1 MPAESRSLAGTVV
14 AVTGASSGIGRAAA
28 RLLVEAGARVAL
40 TARREQRLVDLQNE
54 LGSDS
59 VVWVA
64 GDIADAETN
73 TRLVAAALEKFGR
86 LDSFVAS
93 AGVGAYGGVADGSD
107 DDMQSMIDTN
117 FTGTVWGVRAAVPAL
132 VSGGGGGDIVIV
144 SSVAGIRGGAD
155 EAVYAGTK
163 AAQLVFAGAVDREL
177 RDSGI
182 RVTSICP
189 AAVSTEFAIGRGR
202 TEGDAWLD
210 KVLTPEDVAGSIV
223 YTLQQP
229 RRIRTTQVTMWSAAQ
244 GS

>member
-1 MPAESRSLAGTVV
+1 MSAESRSLAGTVV

-40 TARREQRLVDLQNE
+40 TARREERLAELQEE
-54 LGSDS
+54 LGADS

-64 GDIADAETN
+64 GDIADVDTN
-73 TRLVAAALEKFGR
+73 TRLVAAALANFGR
-86 LDSFVAS
+86 LDSFIAS
-93 AGVGAYGGVADGSD
+93 AGVGMYGGVVDGSD
-107 DDMQSMIDTN
+107 GDMQGMIDTN
-117 FTGTVWGVRAAVPAL
+117 FTGTLWGVRAAVPAL
-132 VSGGGGGDIVIV
+132 LSGGGGDIVIV

-177 RDSGI
+177 RESGI
-182 RVTSICP
+182 RVTTICP
-189 AAVSTEFAIGRGR
+189 AAVSTEFAIGHGR

-229 RRIRTTQVTMWSAAQ
+229 RRVRTTQVTMWSAAQ